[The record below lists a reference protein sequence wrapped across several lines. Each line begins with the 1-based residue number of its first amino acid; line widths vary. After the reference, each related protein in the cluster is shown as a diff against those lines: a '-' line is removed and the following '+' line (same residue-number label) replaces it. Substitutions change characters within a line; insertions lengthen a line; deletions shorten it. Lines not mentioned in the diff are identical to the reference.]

1 MAEPKDE
8 KPKLPLAGLVA
19 LLLAAVSSLII
30 YQSPIKTS
38 RPIDKEAEK
47 SASVVRDRVQSR
59 LWQDPF
65 EAVASHIQKEKA
77 DKGDGGHGHHASPG
91 LVDGAQVTKGLFR
104 FHLMPVCVD
113 GSPYASGV
121 ESRLRDRYALVSALG
136 AAGYLPESGESIRY
150 FEWKSSAGVS
160 TVVPA
165 EWFVP
170 GPRLS
175 QLDQASKPNERG
187 PHDAPAIL
195 VLWLKEQDLGSQPL
209 HALTTLVRYLNE
221 QLNAIP
227 SAYRV
232 LGPRTSGSLS
242 AMLGEL
248 KPRFVAGASVAPSAA
263 APEPVVWPVLSGAEF
278 YSSWATAADP
288 VLLGESAIQQTDR
301 PVEERFAAS
310 GLTLIRT
317 IGTDDALANELVLEL
332 QRRKIDLTT
341 PSKTP
346 HIALI
351 SEWDTLYGR
360 SLPRTFVAVAR
371 RLAEAAEKKAEAAEK
386 PVLTLAQHLDTLH
399 DEQYPEWVHRYSY
412 LAGLDGELPPK
423 DNGKDAGGA
432 KGKPGDKGG
441 GAEAVVSET
450 PVGRSQL
457 DYLRRLVEQLKREEI
472 TSDGEFKAIGVLGS
486 DVYDKLML
494 LQALRKDFPHA
505 LFFTT
510 DLDSRLTHPSQLPWT
525 RNLVVASHFGLE
537 LDPRLQTP
545 IPPFRDSYQTA
556 LFFSV
561 LRAVGALEAV
571 AETPALKLSTGAMF
585 SGEVMPRLYE
595 VGRHGAVDLSPDPIP
610 AAGAPP
616 SIHLPRSDVDPSTG
630 GLRLP
635 SARTIGLLLSA
646 AALMFLCAILINSE
660 IWALCRG
667 RALAG
672 LLAMPALLGVMVVA
686 LLAGA
691 RLDGT
696 GGEPFTFTDGIS
708 VWPTASL
715 RLLAFVLCVIF
726 FAHSWWRLWES
737 DTALIRIFR
746 FLRPKTA
753 VPRPSHSIISIHHWR
768 PHPSGQAEVRQLWR
782 EYRWLG
788 EWQERALRVAPQ
800 VVVYGLFGIVVMLQ
814 LGFPVMPCR
823 GDACFTL
830 NYIILGVSVVAMTL
844 LMFYVVDATRLCR
857 RLITIMIGTTIEWPQ
872 RLLAR
877 EAAKYDVDQAYVHEW
892 LGIQFI
898 AKRTAVISAMIYYP
912 FVIVFLMAVARH
924 SYFDRWDFPAGL
936 LVIFTLNALYA
947 FGNGVLLRRSA
958 EEAKREA
965 VRQLKRR
972 LKSLSGAPVSQQG
985 QPQQIE
991 RMMELIEQTR
1001 DGAFLPF
1008 TQHPLFGAIAL
1019 PTGGTGLVFL
1029 LEYLATLF

>member
-8 KPKLPLAGLVA
+8 KPKLPLAGLMA
-19 LLLAAVSSLII
+19 LLFAAVSSLII
-30 YQSPIKTS
+30 YQGPIKTW

-47 SASVVRDRVQSR
+47 SASVVRDRVQTR

-77 DKGDGGHGHHASPG
+77 SDGKEHGHHTSPG
-91 LVDGAQVTKGLFR
+91 FIEGTHATHAQFR
-104 FHLMPVCVD
+104 FRLMPVFVD

-136 AAGYLPESGESIRY
+136 AAGYLPESGESIGY
-150 FEWKSSAGVS
+150 FEWKSTD
-160 TVVPA
+160 TVATIVPS

-170 GPRLS
+170 GPRL
-175 QLDQASKPNERG
+175 LKPDQAGQHEAQP
-187 PHDAPAIL
+187 IL
-195 VLWLKEQDLGSQPL
+195 VLWLKEQDLGSKPL
-209 HALTTLVRYLNE
+209 RTLTSLVTYLKKEMNTT
-221 QLNAIP
+221 P

-242 AMLGEL
+242 AMLEEL
-248 KPRFVAGASVAPSAA
+248 KPNSTAANPIPTAASAPR
-263 APEPVVWPVLSGAEF
+263 PVVPSVLMGAEL

-288 VLLGESAIQQTDR
+288 VLLGETSFQPTAR
-301 PVEERFAAS
+301 PVEDRFAAA

-317 IGTDDALANELVLEL
+317 IGSDDELVSELVLEL
-332 QRRKIDLTT
+332 KRRKIDVTA
-341 PSKTP
+341 PSNRP

-360 SLPRTFVAVAR
+360 SLPRTFVAVADR
-371 RLAEAAEKKAEAAEK
+371 WAEAAQGQ
-386 PVLTLAQHLDTLH
+386 PVQTLAQHLHALR
-399 DEQYPEWVHRYSY
+399 DEQYPDWVHRYSY

-423 DNGKDAGGA
+423 ENGKEAGGA
-432 KGKPGDKGG
+432 KGKSAEKGG
-441 GAEAVVSET
+441 GGEAVVEET

-472 TSDGEFKAIGVLGS
+472 SSNGEFMAIGVLGS
-486 DVYDKLML
+486 DVYDKLMI

-510 DLDSRLTHPSQLPWT
+510 DLDSRLTHATQLSWT

-556 LFFSV
+556 LFYSV
-561 LRAVGALEAV
+561 LRAVDALEAV
-571 AETPALKLSTGAMF
+571 PEKQALTLSTGAKF
-585 SGEVMPRLYE
+585 SAEVMPRLYE
-595 VGRHGAVDLSPDPIP
+595 VGRHGAVDLSPDPLP
-610 AAGAPP
+610 QAGALPAL
-616 SIHLPRSDVDPSTG
+616 HLLRADVDPATG
-630 GLRLP
+630 ALRLP
-635 SARTIGLLLSA
+635 SLRTIGLLLSA
-646 AALMFLCAILINSE
+646 AGLMFLCALLINSE
-660 IWALCRG
+660 LWSLCRG
-667 RALAG
+667 RRFAG
-672 LLAMPALLGVMVVA
+672 LLAILALAGVIVVA
-686 LLAGA
+686 FLAGV

-696 GGEPFTFTDGIS
+696 GGEPFTFTDGVS
-708 VWPTASL
+708 VWPTATL
-715 RLLAFVLCVIF
+715 RLLAFVLCVMF

-737 DTALIRIFR
+737 DRTLIRGFR
-746 FLRPKTA
+746 LLRLDA
-753 VPRPSHSIISIHHWR
+753 VLSRPFRSWIGIHRWLPPLVGH
-768 PHPSGQAEVRQLWR
+768 AEARELWH
-782 EYRWLG
+782 EYRLLG
-788 EWQERALRVAPQ
+788 AWQERVRRVVPQ
-800 VVVYGLFGIVVMLQ
+800 VLVYGLFGLVLMLQ
-814 LGFPVMPCR
+814 SGFPVMPCR
-823 GDACFTL
+823 GGACFTL
-830 NYIILGVSVVAMTL
+830 NYIILGCSVVAMTL

-857 RLITIMIGTTIEWPQ
+857 RLITIMIGTRIEWPQ

-877 EAAKYDVDQAYVHEW
+877 EAAKYEVEEAYVHEW

-947 FGNGVLLRRSA
+947 FGNGMLLRRSA
-958 EEAKREA
+958 EHAKREA
-965 VRQLKRR
+965 VWQLKDR
-972 LKSLSGAPVSQQG
+972 LKSLSDEPVGKQTKRRH
-985 QPQQIE
+985 IE
-991 RMMELIEQTR
+991 RMVEVIEQTQE
-1001 DGAFLPF
+1001 GAFLPF

>member
-1 MAEPKDE
+1 MAEQKDE
-8 KPKLPLAGLVA
+8 KPKLPLAGLMA

-30 YQSPIKTS
+30 YQVPIKTS

-65 EAVASHIQKEKA
+65 EAVASHIQKEKGA
-77 DKGDGGHGHHASPG
+77 GGDAGHGHHGSPG
-91 LVDGAQVTKGLFR
+91 LLDGAHATHGQFR
-104 FHLMPVCVD
+104 YRLLPVCVD

-150 FEWKSSAGVS
+150 FEWKLTAGS
-160 TVVPA
+160 NPIIPA

-170 GPRLS
+170 GPRLPQS
-175 QLDQASKPNERG
+175 DQGAQSNQQG
-187 PHDAPAIL
+187 QPAAQPIL
-195 VLWLKEQDLGSQPL
+195 VLWLKEQDLGAQPL
-209 HALTTLVRYLNE
+209 SALTSLVGYLAKE
-221 QLNAIP
+221 MHTTP

-242 AMLGEL
+242 AMLEEL
-248 KPRFVAGASVAPSAA
+248 KSSSTTGNSPPTSATAPNASAL
-263 APEPVVWPVLSGAEF
+263 LSGAEF

-288 VLLGESAIQQTDR
+288 ILLGKTATPQTAK
-301 PVEERFAAS
+301 PVEDRFAAA

-317 IGTDDALANELVLEL
+317 IGSDDALARELVLEL
-332 QRRKIDLTT
+332 QRRKIDLTV
-341 PSKTP
+341 PSQPP

-360 SLPRTFVAVAR
+360 SLPRTFVAVAK
-371 RLAEAAEKKAEAAEK
+371 RLAEEAQGK
-386 PVLTLAQHLDTLH
+386 PVQTLAHHLDALR
-399 DEQYPEWVHRYSY
+399 DEQYPNWVHRYSY

-432 KGKPGDKGG
+432 KGKPGDKGFG
-441 GAEAVVSET
+441 VEPVVEET

-457 DYLRRLVEQLKREEI
+457 DYLRRLVEQLKREEV

-486 DVYDKLML
+486 DVYDKLMI

-510 DLDSRLTHPSQLPWT
+510 DLDSRLTHSSQLSWT
-525 RNLVVASHFGLE
+525 RNLVIASHFGLE
-537 LDPRLQTP
+537 LAPALQTP

-556 LFFSV
+556 LFYSV
-561 LRAVGALEAV
+561 LRAVDSLEAV
-571 AETPALKLSTGAMF
+571 PGPNALKLSTGALF

-595 VGRHGAVDLSPDPIP
+595 VGRHGAVDLSADPVL
-610 AAGAPP
+610 AAAALP
-616 SIHLPRSDVDPSTG
+616 SIHLPRSDVDPATG
-630 GLRLP
+630 ALSLP
-635 SARTIGLLLSA
+635 SMRTLGLLLSA
-646 AALMFLCAILINSE
+646 ASLMFLCAILINSQL
-660 IWALCRG
+660 WSLCRG
-667 RALAG
+667 RTLAS
-672 LLAMPALLGVMVVA
+672 LLAMLVLTAVMVVA
-686 LLAGA
+686 FLAGA

-696 GGEPFTFTDGIS
+696 SGEPFTFTDGIS
-708 VWPTASL
+708 VWPTTSL
-715 RLLAFVLCVIF
+715 RLFAFVLCVIF

-737 DTALIRIFR
+737 DRDMIRRFR
-746 FLRPKTA
+746 LRRLAPH
-753 VPRPSHSIISIHHWR
+753 VPRHSGSWIGIHHWL
-768 PHPSGQAEVRQLWR
+768 PHSSDHAEARQLWH

-788 EWQERALRVAPQ
+788 TWQDRAWRVVPQ
-800 VVVYGLFGIVVMLQ
+800 VGVYGVFGIALML
-814 LGFPVMPCR
+814 LFGFPVTPCR
-823 GDACFTL
+823 GSACFTF

-857 RLITIMIGTTIEWPQ
+857 RLIKIMIQTTIEWPR
-872 RLLAR
+872 RLLTR
-877 EAAKYDVDQAYVHEW
+877 EAAELEVDPAYVREW
-892 LGIQFI
+892 VGVQFI
-898 AKRTAVISAMIYYP
+898 AKRTEVISAMIYYP

-947 FGNGVLLRRSA
+947 FGNGVLLRRAA

-965 VRQLKRR
+965 VRQLKCR
-972 LKSLSGAPVSQQG
+972 LKSLSDEPVFKQVKRR
-985 QPQQIE
+985 QIE
-991 RMMELIEQTR
+991 RMVELIEATQE
-1001 DGAFLPF
+1001 GAFLPF
-1008 TQHPLFGAIAL
+1008 TQHPLFKAVAL

-1029 LEYLATLF
+1029 LEYLATIF

>member
-1 MAEPKDE
+1 MAEPKDD
-8 KPKLPLAGLVA
+8 KPKLPLAGLMA

-30 YQSPIKTS
+30 YQGPIKTS

-47 SASVVRDRVQSR
+47 SVSVRDRVQSR

-77 DKGDGGHGHHASPG
+77 SKEEGHGHHDSPG
-91 LVDGAQVTKGLFR
+91 LLEGASTTKETFHFQV
-104 FHLMPVCVD
+104 MPVFVD

-121 ESRLRDRYALVSALG
+121 ESRLRDRYALVSGLG

-150 FEWKSSAGVS
+150 FEWKLAAGPVS
-160 TVVPA
+160 IVPA

-175 QLDQASKPNERG
+175 TTNQHEQP
-187 PHDAPAIL
+187 DAQPIL
-195 VLWLKEQDLGSQPL
+195 VLWLKEQDLGAKPL
-209 HALTTLVRYLNE
+209 QALTSLVSHLNKE
-221 QLNAIP
+221 MKATP

-242 AMLGEL
+242 AMLDEL
-248 KPRFVAGASVAPSAA
+248 KATTTAADVTSVTVSHPRPPALQGAT
-263 APEPVVWPVLSGAEF
+263 F

-288 VLLGESAIQQTDR
+288 VLLGESAVPQTAK
-301 PVEERFAAS
+301 PVEDRFAAA

-317 IGTDDALANELVLEL
+317 IGSDDALANELVVEL
-332 QRRKIDLTT
+332 KRRRIDVTA
-341 PSKTP
+341 PSKRP

-360 SLPRTFVAVAR
+360 SLPRTFVAVAK
-371 RLAEAAEKKAEAAEK
+371 RLAEEAQAL
-386 PVLTLAQHLDTLH
+386 PVQTLATHLHALR
-399 DEQYPEWVHRYSY
+399 DERYPDWVHRYSY

-423 DNGKDAGGA
+423 DNGKDAPGA
-432 KGKPGDKGG
+432 KGKSGDKGA
-441 GAEAVVSET
+441 GAEAVEET

-457 DYLRRLVEQLKREEI
+457 DYLRRLVEQLKREEV
-472 TSDGEFKAIGVLGS
+472 TSDGEFMAIGVLGS
-486 DVYDKLML
+486 DVYDKLMI

-525 RNLVVASHFGLE
+525 RNLVIASHFGLE

-556 LFFSV
+556 LFYSV
-561 LRAVGALEAV
+561 LRAVDTLEAV
-571 AETPALKLSTGAMF
+571 QGKTVLELSSGAMF
-585 SGEVMPRLYE
+585 SAEVMPRLYE
-595 VGRHGAVDLSPDPIP
+595 VGRHGAVDLSPDPMP
-610 AAGAPP
+610 RAGSLP
-616 SIHLPRSDVDPSTG
+616 SIHLPRPDVDPATG
-630 GLRLP
+630 ALRLP
-635 SARTIGLLLSA
+635 SLRTIGLLLSA
-646 AALMFLCAILINSE
+646 AGLMFLCALLINSE
-660 IWALCRG
+660 LWWLCRG
-667 RALAG
+667 RRLVGFLAV
-672 LLAMPALLGVMVVA
+672 PALVGVIVVA
-686 LLAGA
+686 LLGGA

-696 GGEPFTFTDGIS
+696 AGEPLTFTEGVS

-715 RLLAFVLCVIF
+715 RLLAFVLCVMF
-726 FAHSWWRLWES
+726 FAHSWWRLADNAKW
-737 DTALIRIFR
+737 LIRRFR
-746 FLRPKTA
+746 FHRMNDARTT
-753 VPRPSHSIISIHHWR
+753 PSSHPFLGIHYWR
-768 PHPSGQAEVRQLWR
+768 PEPAGSVQAAVL
-782 EYRWLG
+782 
-788 EWQERALRVAPQ
+788 WQEYCSRGRILARARRIVPQ
-800 VVVYGLFGIVVMLQ
+800 AMAYGGFGVLLMLQ
-814 LGFPVMPCR
+814 FGFPVMPCR
-823 GDACFTL
+823 GEACFSL
-830 NYIILGVSVVAMTL
+830 NYIILGCSVVAMTL

-857 RLITIMIGTTIEWPQ
+857 RLIKIMIGATIEWPD

-877 EAAKYDVDQAYVHEW
+877 EAAKQSVDQAYVHEW

-936 LVIFTLNALYA
+936 LAIFTLNALYA
-947 FGNGVLLRRSA
+947 FGNGVFLRRSA
-958 EEAKREA
+958 EEAKHEA
-965 VRQLKRR
+965 VRQLKHR
-972 LKSLSGAPVSQQG
+972 LKSLSDEPVGKQTKRRH
-985 QPQQIE
+985 IE
-991 RMMELIEQTR
+991 RMVELIEHTR

-1029 LEYLATLF
+1029 LDYLATLF